1 MLNDLAAPM
10 EIMAMSLTEVKDE
23 LREIKSGMNYHCNLC
38 ASPVELANCGLR
50 NENEDSSS
58 SAARKDDQ
66 L

>member
-50 NENEDSSS
+50 NEIEE
-58 SAARKDDQ
+58 
-66 L
+66 